1 MPRNGKLPVLN
12 LLTNQKSGFS
22 IRPAEATRCT
32 DSRKT
37 WHGRL
42 SSGSAWLY
50 KISPH
55 SVRGVGMRPQ
65 NIKISTFWSTVA
77 SQGRTLWPISKFF
90 RGFYT
95 LNYPA
100 LAFQISLD
108 SYHRL
113 RSYCWETA
121 SRLIRPNFSVHPL
134 GKTMRW
140 IEKWMNLFDG
150 LDELYRRTKFG
161 GDRTTRA
168 GCRCENVVFVT
179 MFFLSVTLRESG
191 ALWVFEGCIVRTSI
205 VLPFI
210 GRFRW
215 CFQRYFHKRLLF
227 QTRYIVLTFVARWRH
242 DFREITVKNCEN
254 CGRDFAKR
262 KQSDAVFA
270 GNTKHGYYWHN
281 SLSENA
287 LTYWQECPA
296 LFITVWSDC

>member
-55 SVRGVGMRPQ
+55 LVRGVGMRPK

-77 SQGRTLWPISKFF
+77 SQGRTLWPISKNF

-140 IEKWMNLFDG
+140 IEKWMHLFDG

-179 MFFLSVTLRESG
+179 MFFSVCHASRV
-191 ALWVFEGCIVRTSI
+191 WRTVGFRGVNSSNKHCVAVYRPI
-205 VLPFI
+205 SM
-210 GRFRW
+210 RFSA
-215 CFQRYFHKRLLF
+215 FFF
-227 QTRYIVLTFVARWRH
+227 TRDCSFRH
-242 DFREITVKNCEN
+242 AT
-254 CGRDFAKR
+254 
-262 KQSDAVFA
+262 
-270 GNTKHGYYWHN
+270 
-281 SLSENA
+281 
-287 LTYWQECPA
+287 
-296 LFITVWSDC
+296 